1 MTTATVIIDFRTFRF
16 PFLIFPLYFFAPTP
30 PLYIGTVIMANAK
43 RGGYRQINQALN
55 ICAWE
60 GYLDEQ
66 HARLPTL
73 EDVEQISPRVLRV
86 LGQNEGKVRGAAR
99 FQDI

>member
-1 MTTATVIIDFRTFRF
+1 MAVMTVTIGFGTFCF
-16 PFLIFPLYFFAPTP
+16 IFAFLILLCTLVAHAPPSCIRT
-30 PLYIGTVIMANAK
+30 INMANAK

-66 HARLPTL
+66 QARLPTL

-86 LGQNEGKVRGAAR
+86 LGQNEGKVRRSA
-99 FQDI
+99 